1 MAGWWGQRMMTAAA
15 VRLELEPEP
24 ELAGAPLS
32 AARAG
37 GVVGAGAEDAV
48 LVAAAL
54 RAEPRA
60 EEQLYRR
67 HAPAVIAIA
76 TRLLGRTTEAEDV
89 AQDSF
94 VLAFERLS
102 QLERPAQFR
111 GWLVRIAV
119 SQVHRRFRRRKLL
132 RALGLDRGEDD
143 AGLANL
149 ALPSLDPERRA
160 DLARLDAALR
170 RLPSPDRV
178 AFVLRHVEGY
188 EHAEAA
194 ALCECS
200 LATIKRR
207 LKRAEDCVRAWAA
220 PGESEQ
226 PPPPARAGSQLNRPR
241 LSSRTT
247 KEGSR

>member
-1 MAGWWGQRMMTAAA
+1 MAGRWGERMLNAAA
-15 VRLELEPEP
+15 ARLSRASEPAP
-24 ELAGAPLS
+24 APAFASAGDD
-32 AARAG
+32 AA
-37 GVVGAGAEDAV
+37 

-54 RAEPRA
+54 RSEPRA

-67 HAPAVIAIA
+67 HAPAVIALA
-76 TRLLGRTTEAEDV
+76 TRLLGRSADADDV

-94 VLAFERLS
+94 VLAFERLA
-102 QLERPAQFR
+102 QLERPALFR
-111 GWLVRIAV
+111 AWVLRITV

-149 ALPSLDPERRA
+149 ALPSFDLEMHA
-160 DLARLDAALR
+160 ELARVDAALR
-170 RLPSPDRV
+170 RLPAEERV

-194 ALCECS
+194 ALCGCS

-207 LKRAEDCVRAWAA
+207 VQRAEASVRAFVGAGAA
-220 PGESEQ
+220 EHG
-226 PPPPARAGSQLNRPR
+226 G
-241 LSSRTT
+241 
-247 KEGSR
+247 EGSR